1 MRDARRWSR
10 LANEDRISSGV
21 VGELLLDAAARIG
34 GVMVVKYL
42 DWAAV
47 HAFANEFRR
56 VMQRQCFS
64 RIGATL
70 LRSCRA
76 L

>member
-10 LANEDRISSGV
+10 LAKEDRISSGV
-21 VGELLLDAAARIG
+21 VGELLLDEAAARIG

-42 DWAAV
+42 DGTAV

-56 VMQRQCFS
+56 
-64 RIGATL
+64 
-70 LRSCRA
+70 
-76 L
+76 